1 MIGINN
7 TLIKDVKTYLR
18 LAKQARTKQEK
29 DYYVT
34 SAKLL
39 LHRAGYDVSCVPE
52 DPHLAIDVLERFTSA
67 TPSDVVEISER
78 VSVPYE
84 ELFAQ
89 IEGL

>member
-1 MIGINN
+1 
-7 TLIKDVKTYLR
+7 
-18 LAKQARTKQEK
+18 
-29 DYYVT
+29 
-34 SAKLL
+34 
-39 LHRAGYDVSCVPE
+39 VPE